1 MKNRRTLLLS
11 STKTSVALIN
21 ISKSLVN
28 QLFMN
33 KNATLELMRHLSLHG
48 MSQSYEMIQSLPLD
62 KQPDAEVLLAQ
73 LLEAERMYRQN
84 RKVKNAVRQAQF
96 RYQAAIEEI
105 QYLPQRNLDKT
116 LMLRL
121 ADASFITRSE
131 NIIITGATG
140 CGKSFLATALGWQAC
155 QMGYKVAYFSLPK
168 LMQRLHQAK
177 ADGSFMKELAKLEKI
192 QLLIMD
198 DWGIQQLDTTARLTL
213 LQIIE
218 DRHGKYSTIITSQ
231 LPVAKWHEYINE
243 PTLADA
249 ILDRILAH
257 ASRVELKGES
267 MRKKISNSSVK

>member
-1 MKNRRTLLLS
+1 MNR
-11 STKTSVALIN
+11 
-21 ISKSLVN
+21 
-28 QLFMN
+28 
-33 KNATLELMRHLSLHG
+33 NATLELMRHLSLHG
-48 MSQSYEMIQSLPLD
+48 MSQSYELIQSLPLD
-62 KQPDAEVLLAQ
+62 KQPDAEMLLAQ

-267 MRKKISNSSVK
+267 MRKKINNSSVK